1 MSWMTA
7 SDQAI
12 KAVQTVSTM
21 TQTREDAKLEKEPPS
36 MVKQKSEQE
45 KQKFKNSQSDLEK

>member
-1 MSWMTA
+1 MTA